1 MATVMQREQLYPRA
15 IAPLALLC
23 RCGER
28 VCMSRADCR
37 IAVMSERGV
46 ELGSLKGS
54 FNGAGNG

>member
-1 MATVMQREQLYPRA
+1 MQREQLYPRA

-23 RCGER
+23 RCGEG